1 MTEQTPS
8 HDEFAHILQTAY
20 HEVHIHGPQTVPDAE
35 RRLQTKLESHGITL
49 TTDILRAL
57 AFAAVQG
64 RDL

>member
-1 MTEQTPS
+1 MNEQPPG
-8 HDEFAHILQTAY
+8 HDAFAGILQTAY
-20 HEVHIHGPQTVPDAE
+20 HEVHIHGPQTVQDAE
-35 RRLQTKLESHGITL
+35 QRLQTKLESHGITL